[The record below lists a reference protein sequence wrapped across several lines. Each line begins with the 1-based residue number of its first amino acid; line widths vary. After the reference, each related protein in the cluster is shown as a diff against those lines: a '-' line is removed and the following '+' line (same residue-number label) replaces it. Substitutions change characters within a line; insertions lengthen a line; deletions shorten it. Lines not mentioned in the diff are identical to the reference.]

1 MVAVLLVALAVI
13 LGLILVRLLPLLLTT
28 LVAVMLFAH
37 PGWLIEI
44 ALAAALLSIVRAI
57 GAGPL

>member
-13 LGLILVRLLPLLLTT
+13 LGLILVRLLPLLLATW
-28 LVAVMLFAH
+28 LFAH
-37 PGWLIEI
+37 PGRLIEI